1 MVGRCAEMLV
11 KCDSCGFEHELSGPD
26 DIRTQ
31 PFEFREKKY
40 VIDFLLCPSCKH
52 VDIVCIKDAKYF
64 RLAKELE
71 KARKRI
77 AKMHKIGA
85 NSQNYAHAVRSAF
98 KKQERL
104 GKHVDGLKA
113 KFHGV
118 FTVEDAKLSDGSIT
132 DCLVYHETV

>member
-1 MVGRCAEMLV
+1 MIV
-11 KCDSCGFEHELSGPD
+11 KCDACGFEYEINGPD

-31 PFEFREKKY
+31 PFEFRNQKY

-52 VDIVCIKDAKYF
+52 VDIVTIKDAKYYE
-64 RLAKELE
+64 LADKVE

-77 AKMHKIGA
+77 SKLHRIGA
-85 NSQNYAHAVRSAF
+85 NSQKYAQVVRSAY

-104 GKHVDGLKA
+104 GKHVDSLKA
-113 KFHGV
+113 KFHGT
-118 FTVEDAKLSDGSIT
+118 FTVEDAELSDGTIT